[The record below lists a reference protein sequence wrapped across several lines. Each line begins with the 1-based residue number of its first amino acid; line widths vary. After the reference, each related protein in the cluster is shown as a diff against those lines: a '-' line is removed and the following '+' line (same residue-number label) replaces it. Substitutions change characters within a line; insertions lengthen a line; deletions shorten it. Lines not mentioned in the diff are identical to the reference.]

1 MKTWLILVTIYACFF
16 FWYTDMG
23 GKLSEDEIQD
33 FLIKYDQNLRNFEM
47 PSGSEG
53 DFYISSELRKDFL
66 RKFMEQDTGRQFIM
80 VNSIEMN
87 KNPEDVAGANSGES
101 ADQLMSRYMEH
112 MWPNLLKRASHPIF
126 VGYAIW
132 ESMDLVGIEGAET
145 WDQAA
150 LMRYKSRR
158 AFMEIVTHP
167 DMKGRHTFKI
177 AALQKTIA
185 FPVESIGYYSDLRVI
200 LGMLILIIGLLFQ
213 LFFVSRR

>member
-1 MKTWLILVTIYACFF
+1 
-16 FWYTDMG
+16 
-23 GKLSEDEIQD
+23 
-33 FLIKYDQNLRNFEM
+33 
-47 PSGSEG
+47 
-53 DFYISSELRKDFL
+53 
-66 RKFMEQDTGRQFIM
+66 MEQDTGRQFIM

-87 KNPEDVAGANSGES
+87 KNPEDVAGASSGES

-126 VGYAIW
+126 GGYVIW
-132 ESMDLVGIEGAET
+132 ESMDVVGIEGAEA

-167 DMKGRHTFKI
+167 DMRDRHAFKI

-185 FPVESIGYYSDLRVI
+185 FPVEPIGYYSDPRII

-213 LFFVSRR
+213 LLFISRR

>member
-1 MKTWLILVTIYACFF
+1 MKTGLILVTIYTCFF

-33 FLIKYDQNLRNFEM
+33 FLIKYDQNLRNVGLSSDPE
-47 PSGSEG
+47 
-53 DFYISSELRKDFL
+53 DNFYISSELRKDFL

-80 VNSIEMN
+80 MNSIEMN
-87 KNPEDVAGANSGES
+87 KNPEDVVGANSGES

-132 ESMDLVGIEGAET
+132 ESIDLVGIEGAET

-167 DMKGRHTFKI
+167 DMKGRHAFKI